1 MKSFKK
7 MLVFIITIGTLGFIQ
22 SCECVV
28 KPPCNGE
35 FSFKIVDK
43 FSHQDLVF
51 GSGARYNPD
60 SIKVLDTNDSI
71 PTSFIQASQN
81 KLYCY
86 INGPGDTLYLRLNAT
101 DTDTL
106 LLSFRNTKRTTCC
119 PSGGR
124 DITQIK
130 FNNLQTK
137 QDSLAFVF
145 EK

>member
-1 MKSFKK
+1 MKSIKAMRF
-7 MLVFIITIGTLGFIQ
+7 FIITIGTLVLMQ

-35 FSFKIVDK
+35 FSFKVVDK
-43 FSHQDLVF
+43 ISHEDLVF
-51 GSGARYNPD
+51 GPGSRYNPD
-60 SIKVLDTNDSI
+60 SIKVLNTNDSI
-71 PTSFIQASQN
+71 PTSFVQATQN
-81 KLYCY
+81 RLYCY
-86 INGPGDTLYLRLNAT
+86 INGPGDTLYLKLSAT
-101 DTDTL
+101 ETDTL
-106 LLSFRNTKRTTCC
+106 LLSFRTTKRTTCC

-124 DITQIK
+124 DITQIR